1 MIVKKGFLTTVAQKC
16 NTLTQLKQL
25 HAHILRCRINDTPYA
40 LAPLLSVL
48 ATSNDASFFSYA
60 RSIFRHLTNRN
71 TFMHNTMIRG
81 YLQCRSPLHAVSC
94 YLSMLQNGVAVNNY
108 TFPPLIKACIAL
120 LPSSP
125 SNIVGRLVHG
135 HVVKFGLRND
145 PYVVSAFIE
154 FYSVSREVDTARV
167 LFDETSYK
175 DVVLGTAMVDG
186 YGKMGNVK
194 SAREVFDKMPERNAV
209 SWSAMMAAY
218 SRVSDFKEVLALF
231 AEMQNEGT

>member
-1 MIVKKGFLTTVAQKC
+1 
-16 NTLTQLKQL
+16 
-25 HAHILRCRINDTPYA
+25 
-40 LAPLLSVL
+40 
-48 ATSNDASFFSYA
+48 
-60 RSIFRHLTNRN
+60 
-71 TFMHNTMIRG
+71 MHNTMIRG

-94 YLSMLQNGVAVNNY
+94 YLTMVQNGVAVNHY

-167 LFDETSYK
+167 LFD
-175 DVVLGTAMVDG
+175 D
-186 YGKMGNVK
+186 N
-194 SAREVFDKMPERNAV
+194 EVIEWTRYHLLQYFCCQMTFCR
-209 SWSAMMAAY
+209 MT
-218 SRVSDFKEVLALF
+218 FKF
-231 AEMQNEGT
+231 S